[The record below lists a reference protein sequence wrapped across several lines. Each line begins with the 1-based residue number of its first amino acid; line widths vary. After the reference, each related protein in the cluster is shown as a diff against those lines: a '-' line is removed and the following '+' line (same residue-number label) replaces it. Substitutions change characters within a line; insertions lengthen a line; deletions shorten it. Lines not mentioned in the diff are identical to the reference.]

1 MKDMDAPD
9 IVEQMTEQAGFKL
22 DSIMEEI
29 EGGTPTAPRRRRPHN
44 SN

>member
-29 EGGTPTAPRRRRPHN
+29 KGSTPTAPRRRRPHN

>member
-1 MKDMDAPD
+1 MKDMDAPE

-22 DSIMEEI
+22 GSIMEEI
-29 EGGTPTAPRRRRPHN
+29 EGGTPTVPRRRRPHN